1 VSKSV
6 LFSGVPRGGNVKRLG
21 KNTGNRGATLLEVVI
36 VVGVMG
42 IFLTAAYQF
51 LILMNARTRSH
62 IADQEL
68 NDRINLFFNMIA
80 KDFRTAKKVTIVENP
95 EQYIIKMKVPIIKM
109 KVPDGAQTYRE
120 VSYALK
126 RDEIQ
131 RDGIKVV
138 QGITGVNVGY
148 VKATRAS
155 GGETFYSELHISVS
169 TPGDTTYNLSVVRR
183 NPPEGDE

>member
-1 VSKSV
+1 M
-6 LFSGVPRGGNVKRLG
+6 KRLG

-68 NDRINLFFNMIA
+68 NDRINLFFNMMA
-80 KDFRTAKKVTIVENP
+80 KDFRTARRVTIVENSGR
-95 EQYIIKMKVPIIKM
+95 YTVDIITV
-109 KVPDGAQTYRE
+109 DG
-120 VSYALK
+120 K
-126 RDEIQ
+126 RAAYVFQEDRIL
-131 RDGIKVV
+131 RNNIAIV
-138 QGITGVNVGY
+138 QGIIGVNIGY
-148 VKATRAS
+148 VKATPVP
-155 GGETFYSELHISVS
+155 GGRIPFTFYSELHISVS
-169 TPGDTTYNLSVVRR
+169 TPRNNYDLSVVRR

>member
-1 VSKSV
+1 
-6 LFSGVPRGGNVKRLG
+6 LFPGAAHRDNG
-21 KNTGNRGATLLEVVI
+21 KKFRRNTCHSGATLLEVVI
-36 VVGVMG
+36 VVGVIG
-42 IFLTAAYQF
+42 VFLTATYQF
-51 LILMNARTRSH
+51 LLLMNARTKTQ
-62 IADQEL
+62 ITDQQL
-68 NDRINLFFNMIA
+68 NDRMNLFFNMIA

-120 VSYALK
+120 YREVSYVLK

-169 TPGDTTYNLSVVRR
+169 TPGDTYNLSVVRR
-183 NPPEGDE
+183 NPPESDE